1 MKIGIITY
9 HFGHNY
15 GAMLQAFAI
24 QHELLRMGHS
34 PRHVHVRPSFTYI
47 SKYNRE
53 NIRSIRGIASKIFY
67 LMLKVKLDARFNH
80 FEKFLADHLLITR
93 RYENTDELQENPPEV
108 TAYVFGS
115 DQIWNLQSGIVKL
128 FYGAYAPRNIPL
140 ISYAP
145 SFGNSEIPDE
155 YKNEVRDYL
164 VRFQHLSVREECGRK
179 LVADLTGKTVAKV
192 IDPVF
197 LVDDKTWEDLEKKP
211 DIKSPYI
218 AFYSLESSAR
228 TAAIVKHL
236 SKTLGMPVVVLGKAG
251 LFAATCRI
259 KLAIDSGPGE
269 FLGWIRHAALVVT
282 NSFHATAFAVKF
294 GVPFVTIAHSHRN
307 ARMEDLLSG
316 IGMEDRIVRDVG
328 DLRNKK
334 TAWLL
339 QKQPPTALDSIIA
352 QVASSREYLRSALV
366 E

>member
-1 MKIGIITY
+1 MEIGIITY

-47 SKYNRE
+47 SKYNRKS
-53 NIRSIRGIASKIFY
+53 IRSIRGFASKIFY
-67 LMLKVKLDARFNH
+67 LMLKVKLDARFNN
-80 FEKFLADHLLITR
+80 FEKFLADHLLITQ
-93 RYENTDELQENPPEV
+93 RYENTNELQVDPPDV
-108 TAYVFGS
+108 AAYVFGS
-115 DQIWNLQSGIVKL
+115 DQIWNLQSGIMKL
-128 FYGAYAPRNIPL
+128 FYGAHVPQNIPL

-145 SFGNSEIPDE
+145 SFGNSEIPAE
-155 YKNEVRDYL
+155 YKNEVCDYL
-164 VRFQHLSVREECGRK
+164 LRFQHLSVREECGRK
-179 LVADLTGKTVAKV
+179 LVADLTGRSVTKV

-197 LVDDKTWEDLEKKP
+197 LVDDETWKILEKKP

-218 AFYSLESSAR
+218 AFYSLESGAR

-236 SKTLGMPVVVLGKAG
+236 SKSLDMPVVVLGKAG

-294 GVPFVTIAHSHRN
+294 GVPFLTIAHSHRN
-307 ARMEDLLSG
+307 ARMQDLLSG
-316 IGMEDRIVRDVG
+316 IGMEDRIVHEVT
-328 DLRNKK
+328 DLQNKN
-334 TAWLL
+334 TEWLL
-339 QKQPPTALDSIIA
+339 QKQPITAQVAISA